1 MRLGIVA
8 PAELSLFVAVA
19 CGGSGDQ
26 SQVQGGGPLG
36 NNGTG
41 GSGLVIGGGSA
52 ASGNT
57 ANGSG
62 VDPGSACANTAADGE
77 AVQVDLYFMVDTT
90 GSMNCPVPDQ
100 GPCQGANGP
109 PAGGGDTRWSVL
121 STALKSFVA
130 DQANKD
136 LGMGIKFFPTKSMN
150 QICQANAYATPATE
164 IAPLSTNAAGVTT
177 QINMQ
182 TPGGETPTVPSL
194 QAAIDHASAWAKA
207 NPTHKVV
214 VVYAT
219 DGYPQ
224 GCGNTNTIPNAAK
237 IAAAA
242 YAATPSIATYVL
254 GVGPNLTDLEQ
265 IADAGSNKTTMA
277 FLVDTTQN
285 AATQLSS
292 ALAAIRGK
300 AAVDCTYTIPAPPA
314 GQTLDPNKVN
324 VAYTNSAGVVTNLT
338 KDANG
343 VTCDQGAGWE
353 YSADGKQ
360 IDLCGSACTAVKG
373 DSGGKVQVLFGCN
386 TAVGNPP

>member
-1 MRLGIVA
+1 MRLRIVA
-8 PAELSLFVAVA
+8 PAVLSLFVAVA
-19 CGGSGDQ
+19 CGSSGDQ
-26 SQVQGGGPLG
+26 SQVQGGGPVG
-36 NNGTG
+36 NNGSG

-57 ANGSG
+57 ANGSS

-100 GPCQGANGP
+100 GQCVGSNGP
-109 PAGGGDTRWSVL
+109 PPAGDTRWSVL

-136 LGMGIKFFPTKSMN
+136 LGMGIKFFPTKNMN
-150 QICQANAYATPATE
+150 QLCQASAYATPATE
-164 IAPLSTNAAGVTT
+164 IAPLSANAAGVTM
-177 QINMQ
+177 QIDMQ
-182 TPGGETPTVPSL
+182 TPGGNTPTVPSL
-194 QAAIDHASAWAKA
+194 QAAIDHATAWAKA

-224 GCGNTNTIPNAAK
+224 GCTNSNTIPNAAK

-265 IADAGSNKTTMA
+265 IADAGSNKTTPA

-285 AATQLSS
+285 AATQLSA

-300 AAVDCTYTIPAPPA
+300 AAVDCTYTIPAPPK
-314 GQTLDPNKVN
+314 GQTLDPLKVN
-324 VAYTNSAGVVTNLT
+324 VAYTNSAGVVTNLQQ
-338 KDANG
+338 DAPD
-343 VTCDQGAGWE
+343 VTCDKGSGWE

-360 IDLCGSACTAVKG
+360 INLCGSACATVKG
-373 DSGGKVQVLFGCN
+373 DPGGKIQVLFGCK
-386 TAVGNPP
+386 TDVGNPP